1 MSEAILSIPQFN
13 SSTDNLPLTTIHD
26 SISAKGINA
35 GSSKTI
41 SLGKTILFAV
51 ISHGESGTEN
61 GRVKGVGIDG
71 SNVLIGYTWAPSS
84 NPSYWYLYAKISGN
98 SIILS
103 CTSNSS
109 GGGSYWGTV
118 EYCAIV
124 MNM

>member
-51 ISHGESGTEN
+51 ISHGESGTAN

-71 SNVLIGYTWAPSS
+71 SNVLIGYTWASSS
-84 NPSYWYLYAKISGN
+84 NPSFGIYMLKLAVIQLFYHVRQ
-98 SIILS
+98 ILAVADHIGVQL
-103 CTSNSS
+103 NI
-109 GGGSYWGTV
+109 
-118 EYCAIV
+118 AQL
-124 MNM
+124 